1 LSRGECIDNASAGN
15 AAVVVSWGHRFF
27 ALPLSNAM
35 NPTSNYISAAAQ
47 RKRGLSL
54 AEVMVAT
61 VILTLIGGSMVTGFV
76 QNARLARALMLRTSA
91 TTVAIGL
98 AEQIRSYSYSDYQRV
113 HFSGGT
119 QALRVRVFDPTDT
132 LAPAGMREEQLPL
145 NVVDGATIKGVAT
158 EITVPVELTE
168 GGKESRVPLPL
179 RLWVQSR
186 NRIPRIEVNDDGDSK
201 IVDRCQVFEIA
212 LVYQW
217 QNTNMSDAKWY
228 SGVIHIL
235 TPNTDMNIP
244 DPVLP
249 KT

>member
-1 LSRGECIDNASAGN
+1 
-15 AAVVVSWGHRFF
+15 
-27 ALPLSNAM
+27 M
-35 NPTSNYISAAAQ
+35 KPTLYYTAAAA
-47 RKRGLSL
+47 RRRRGLSL
-54 AEVMVAT
+54 VEVMVAA
-61 VILTLIGGSMVTGFV
+61 VMLTLIGGSMVGGFV
-76 QNARLARALMLRTSA
+76 QNARLARALMMRTGA

-98 AEQIRSYSYSDYQRV
+98 AEQIRSYSYSNYQAI
-113 HFSGGT
+113 HFSGGA
-119 QALRVRVFDPTDT
+119 QPLRVRFFDPTDT

-145 NVVDGATIKGVAT
+145 NVVDGVTVNGTAREV
-158 EITVPVELTE
+158 TVPLELAE
-168 GGKESRVPLPL
+168 GGKTTRVPLPL
-179 RLWVQSR
+179 RFWIESR
-186 NRIPRIEVNDDGDSK
+186 NRIPRVVVDDAGDPK

-217 QNTNMSDAKWY
+217 KNPNISDTKWH